1 MPSLR
6 PVAAAALLL
15 GGLLGACS
23 DDDGSSGSSDGGDSE
38 VLGPADEGI
47 DGVQAIRVYYSDPV
61 HTDGIVDY
69 ELRPPPGG
77 MHNDAWWSCGF
88 YDEVLPDEQVVHDL
102 EHGAVWLAYDPG
114 LPDADVDV
122 IHDLARANPKV
133 IATPY
138 PDLAEDEAVVATA
151 WSRQLRLD
159 AVDDPRLAAF
169 VEQYQDGSQAPESG
183 ASCVGL
189 GEPLP

>member
-88 YDEVLPDEQVVHDL
+88 YDEVLPDEQVLEAIAVHI
-102 EHGAVWLAYDPG
+102 
-114 LPDADVDV
+114 AD
-122 IHDLARANPKV
+122 K
-133 IATPY
+133 
-138 PDLAEDEAVVATA
+138 
-151 WSRQLRLD
+151 WSRVPHPLD
-159 AVDDPRLAAF
+159 VERLAAHKERHGICQF
-169 VEQYQDGSQAPESG
+169 LGRRGQNGERAKTDEQ
-183 ASCVGL
+183 
-189 GEPLP
+189 PL

>member
-1 MPSLR
+1 MPNLR
-6 PVAAAALLL
+6 RVAVAVLVL

-23 DDDGSSGSSDGGDSE
+23 DDSSGELSDGGASE
-38 VLGPADEGI
+38 VLGDADEGI

-61 HTDGIVDY
+61 HTDGPVAYD
-69 ELRPPPGG
+69 LRPPAGG
-77 MHNDAWWSCGF
+77 MHNDAWWTCGF
-88 YDEVLPDEQVVHDL
+88 YDEVLPDEQVVHDI
-102 EHGAVWLAYDPG
+102 EHGAVWLAYDAD
-114 LPDADVDV
+114 LPDEDIEV
-122 IHDLARANPKV
+122 IHELARANPKV

-159 AVDDPRLAAF
+159 AVGDPRLAAF

-183 ASCVGL
+183 ASCLGL
-189 GEPLP
+189 GEPIP